1 MITHGIYAKSC
12 NHCSNLRKHLSAQLS
27 RLNKSEKQT
36 DFTNSGSKVNKRFL
50 TIDQIIEREQD
61 QKRRVNAEQRGKYW
75 QLKALEEKNMRRLA
89 EQDNQD
95 LLVMFET
102 INGEQPFVD
111 NPEMAMF
118 WELQKDVISKST
130 NRRQIRWHPM

>member
-1 MITHGIYAKSC
+1 M
-12 NHCSNLRKHLSAQLS
+12 
-27 RLNKSEKQT
+27 
-36 DFTNSGSKVNKRFL
+36 VNNRFL
-50 TIDQIIEREQD
+50 TIDQIIERKQRS
-61 QKRRVNAEQRGKYW
+61 KKKRVNAEQRGKYW

>member
-1 MITHGIYAKSC
+1 LITHGIYAKSC
-12 NHCSNLRKHLSAQLS
+12 NHCSNLCKHLSAQLS

-36 DFTNSGSKVNKRFL
+36 DFTSKVNKRFL

>member
-102 INGEQPFVD
+102 INGEQHFVD

>member
-1 MITHGIYAKSC
+1 MITHGIYANSC
-12 NHCSNLRKHLSAQLS
+12 NNCSNLRKHLSAQLS

-102 INGEQPFVD
+102 INKEQPFVD